1 MFKIYIRDN
10 LNNINER
17 IEQALIRSGRK
28 DNVHLIAVSKTVE
41 VERIREAIEAGVT
54 DIGENKV
61 QELDF
66 KISQLKDSV
75 NYHMI
80 GYLQTNKVKY
90 IVDKVKLIHSLDRM
104 SLANEIQKRA
114 EQKGIIVDTLIEINA
129 AGEESKAGMKMEEV
143 LPFIESILDFKNIR
157 IKGLMTVAPNTED
170 ELLLRNVFRAIY
182 NLKEDISKRNY
193 EGVFMDYLSMGMSND
208 FETAIE
214 EGSNMVR
221 VGTGIF
227 GKRNYQEG

>member
-10 LNNINER
+10 LNDINER

-28 DNVHLIAVSKTVE
+28 DKVHLIAVSKTME

-66 KISQLKDSV
+66 KISELKDSV

-182 NLKEDISKRNY
+182 NLKEDICKRNY